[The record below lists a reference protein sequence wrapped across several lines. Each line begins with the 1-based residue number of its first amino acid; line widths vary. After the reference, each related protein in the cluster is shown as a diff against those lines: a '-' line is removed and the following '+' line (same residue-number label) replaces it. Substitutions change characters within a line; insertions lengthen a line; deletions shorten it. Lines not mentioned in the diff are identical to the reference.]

1 MSENVFFFFFGVAL
15 PRIISTI
22 MNGGHLSYPVLP
34 DCYIDH
40 KISRTL
46 NIIYCMILVN
56 FYQIKDNFFHF
67 YLAKRFYHEWVMD
80 FINSIKMIIC

>member
-1 MSENVFFFFFGVAL
+1 MSENVSGFCFLGFFFLFFFGVAF

-22 MNGGHLSYPVLP
+22 MNGGRPVLP

-56 FYQIKDNFFHF
+56 FYQIKDNSFHF
-67 YLAKRFYHEWVMD
+67 HLAKRFYHE
-80 FINSIKMIIC
+80 